1 MAVDENTVR
10 KIARLARIKVPDAAL
25 APMAKELSNLLQW
38 VEQLTELNT
47 DGVEPMTTS
56 VSMKLPLREDKV
68 TDGGYAQDIVKNAPG
83 RQDTFFT
90 VPKVVE

>member
-10 KIARLARIKVPDAAL
+10 KIARLARIKMPEAAL
-25 APMAKELSNLLQW
+25 QPMAKELSNILHW
-38 VEQLTELNT
+38 VEQLNEIKT

-56 VSMKLPLREDKV
+56 VSMKLKMREDKI

-83 RQDTFFT
+83 REETFFT